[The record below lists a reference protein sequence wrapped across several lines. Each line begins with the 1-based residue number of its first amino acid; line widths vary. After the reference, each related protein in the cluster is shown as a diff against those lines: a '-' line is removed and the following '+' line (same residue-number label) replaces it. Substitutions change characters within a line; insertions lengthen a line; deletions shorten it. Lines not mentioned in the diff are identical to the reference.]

1 MKNEFAVKVR
11 QLKDWLPG
19 VKKAPEY
26 SQNAQKRKVADV
38 RQASEELKNRLDS
51 LSFRDP
57 TGKIEKTDLD
67 RYAMIVKV
75 LAGQMDT
82 APASALDTRSMD
94 RKMID
99 LADRLERAVR
109 KGRSNTARYIVQ
121 ALLYGIGKGHEPLLS
136 GEEKNSEKILAGRE
150 ERLDKYIMLVEIA
163 ESIDDREHSV
173 EKMTEAIKKEAP
185 KANQVIRDIRREKEL
200 YPDRVEEIYASG
212 GDMEK
217 IVRLEVLELARKFRE
232 ADNFYRQVESAKRK
246 LEMTRLEMN
255 QMRDAL
261 KEAEEQLMVMHEDIS
276 QTLKERLEE
285 MADESLKSLVRQGET
300 IGQIQDT
307 IDRFVHAVEEVFSSD
322 KIKNF
327 AASALDDFEKI
338 EREIDQQIKEDQEA
352 EKRRQAIEQ
361 EMANKQDQGNARASL
376 LND

>member
-1 MKNEFAVKVR
+1 ME
-11 QLKDWLPG
+11 
-19 VKKAPEY
+19 
-26 SQNAQKRKVADV
+26 
-38 RQASEELKNRLDS
+38 
-51 LSFRDP
+51 
-57 TGKIEKTDLD
+57 
-67 RYAMIVKV
+67 
-75 LAGQMDT
+75 
-82 APASALDTRSMD
+82 
-94 RKMID
+94 
-99 LADRLERAVR
+99 
-109 KGRSNTARYIVQ
+109 
-121 ALLYGIGKGHEPLLS
+121 
-136 GEEKNSEKILAGRE
+136 
-150 ERLDKYIMLVEIA
+150 
-163 ESIDDREHSV
+163 
-173 EKMTEAIKKEAP
+173 KEAP

-361 EMANKQDQGNARASL
+361 EMADKQDQGNARASL